1 MADAPD
7 RKRCCTHCR
16 YAGATHPGLLRRL
29 TCACTLISQAQ
40 VSAALEV
47 PVSAGTPIASPSTC
61 QWARKDRRATLTMT
75 QPLAGKSALDR
86 FNAGKTSTMPGISKE
101 PVSDV
106 ADEAYYVYFSNTT
119 RASLA

>member
-1 MADAPD
+1 MHLIASAVVLI
-7 RKRCCTHCR
+7 
-16 YAGATHPGLLRRL
+16 AGMLVCYTPRSVAAVD
-29 TCACTLISQAQ
+29 ACTLISQAQ

-61 QWARKDRRATLTMT
+61 QWAGKDRRATLTMT